1 MNADGNETS
10 GIILPEVAVPLGTY
24 TGWNLRSPLV
34 GAETMLSPLDG
45 MFIPFAKTKSE
56 REKTGDPRLS
66 LEERYPTHA
75 EYLSR
80 LTEADTPPSAV
91 ITTTE
96 VFGPKRSSFKRSVP
110 RPSGR
115 CTSRSARS
123 NTMLPK
129 AARAPATSPTPV
141 TSAPALSR

>member
-24 TGWNLRSPLV
+24 TGWNLRSPQV

-45 MFIPFAKTKSE
+45 MFIPFAKTKAE
-56 REKTGDPRLS
+56 REKSGDPRLS

-80 LTEADTPPSAV
+80 LTEAAEKLKVEGFLLEEDVTR
-91 ITTTE
+91 IIE
-96 VFGPKRSSFKRSVP
+96 
-110 RPSGR
+110 R
-115 CTSRSARS
+115 CCA
-123 NTMLPK
+123 K
-129 AARAPATSPTPV
+129 AAW
-141 TSAPALSR
+141 